1 MAYIREW
8 IRWSDSYIEQFAVR
22 CPSLIGAW
30 YFFYFYVSLVTIN
43 SVEKCCGVGLKK
55 AGRVGALFIIYY
67 CHTLIFLS
75 FIKLIGGVLWCGVTV
90 CNSELTSE

>member
-1 MAYIREW
+1 M
-8 IRWSDSYIEQFAVR
+8 
-22 CPSLIGAW
+22 
-30 YFFYFYVSLVTIN
+30 
-43 SVEKCCGVGLKK
+43 EKCCGVGLKK